1 MRQAIAAAG
10 LAVPSVV
17 VGGTPAFPFHARRTG
32 VECSPGTTVF
42 WDAGYAST
50 LPDLDVRAGGRAAHA
65 RDQPAGEQNRLCLDL
80 GHKAVAAE
88 NPHPRVVLFGLEDA
102 TAVGHSEEHLVLE
115 TGRAAR
121 LPRRLGALWRA
132 LARVPDRR
140 PVQRRGRR
148 PERPRRG
155 TMAGGGPRPEAHDLT
170 MSSLAA
176 RATGLVGLVLVTCA
190 PLSAQ
195 ELEPKA
201 YSASPVGATFLV
213 TSVARSAGS
222 IVFDP
227 SIPITDVDARI
238 NAAFFGVGTTFDL
251 VGKLALVSVAI
262 PYAWGEVSGRVFEEA
277 RTVTRAGV
285 ADTRVRFSVNL
296 RGNDAMHLGEFV
308 KAPRKAIVG
317 TSVTVLVPTG
327 EYDRTKLINL
337 GNHRWGFKPEVGLAV
352 PIGRWDIDA
361 YTGVWLF
368 TANDDFFPGSKE
380 RTQDPILAIQGH
392 VSYTFK
398 PRLWLAVDSTWYSRR
413 QVASRRRRTDRGRGQ
428 LAPWRHAVDPGEPQ
442 AVAQDRVQQ
451 RRVRAHGHGFLHDRR
466 RLAVSPLPEVTRRA
480 ATGDI
485 LCACF
490 AAVR

>member
-1 MRQAIAAAG
+1 M
-10 LAVPSVV
+10 
-17 VGGTPAFPFHARRTG
+17 
-32 VECSPGTTVF
+32 
-42 WDAGYAST
+42 
-50 LPDLDVRAGGRAAHA
+50 
-65 RDQPAGEQNRLCLDL
+65 
-80 GHKAVAAE
+80 
-88 NPHPRVVLFGLEDA
+88 
-102 TAVGHSEEHLVLE
+102 
-115 TGRAAR
+115 
-121 LPRRLGALWRA
+121 
-132 LARVPDRR
+132 
-140 PVQRRGRR
+140 
-148 PERPRRG
+148 
-155 TMAGGGPRPEAHDLT
+155 T

-277 RTVTRAGV
+277 RTVTRSGV

-398 PRLWLAVDSTWYSRR
+398 PRLWLAVDSTWYSGGKSRVDGGEPTAAVANSR
-413 QVASRRRRTDRGRGQ
+413 LGATLSIPASRRQSLKIAYSNGVSVRTGTDFSTI
-428 LAPWRHAVDPGEPQ
+428 AVGWQ
-442 AVAQDRVQQ
+442 
-451 RRVRAHGHGFLHDRR
+451 FLQFRK
-466 RLAVSPLPEVTRRA
+466 
-480 ATGDI
+480 
-485 LCACF
+485 
-490 AAVR
+490 

>member
-1 MRQAIAAAG
+1 M
-10 LAVPSVV
+10 
-17 VGGTPAFPFHARRTG
+17 
-32 VECSPGTTVF
+32 
-42 WDAGYAST
+42 
-50 LPDLDVRAGGRAAHA
+50 
-65 RDQPAGEQNRLCLDL
+65 
-80 GHKAVAAE
+80 
-88 NPHPRVVLFGLEDA
+88 
-102 TAVGHSEEHLVLE
+102 
-115 TGRAAR
+115 
-121 LPRRLGALWRA
+121 
-132 LARVPDRR
+132 
-140 PVQRRGRR
+140 
-148 PERPRRG
+148 
-155 TMAGGGPRPEAHDLT
+155 T

-238 NAAFFGVGTTFDL
+238 NAAFFGVGTTFGL

-277 RTVTRAGV
+277 RTVTRSGV

-317 TSVTVLVPTG
+317 TSVTLLVPTG

-398 PRLWLAVDSTWYSRR
+398 PRLWLAVDSTWYSGGKSRVDGGEPTAAVANSR
-413 QVASRRRRTDRGRGQ
+413 LGATLSIPASRRQSLKIAYSNGVSVRTGTDFSTI
-428 LAPWRHAVDPGEPQ
+428 AVGWQ
-442 AVAQDRVQQ
+442 
-451 RRVRAHGHGFLHDRR
+451 FLQFRK
-466 RLAVSPLPEVTRRA
+466 
-480 ATGDI
+480 
-485 LCACF
+485 
-490 AAVR
+490 